1 MLFWLSDFFVNF
13 LILMD
18 DILIYLFDRAD
29 HLIEILG
36 GAKVMG
42 HIKILFFYLYK
53 IKIFV

>member
-1 MLFWLSDFFVNF
+1 
-13 LILMD
+13 MD